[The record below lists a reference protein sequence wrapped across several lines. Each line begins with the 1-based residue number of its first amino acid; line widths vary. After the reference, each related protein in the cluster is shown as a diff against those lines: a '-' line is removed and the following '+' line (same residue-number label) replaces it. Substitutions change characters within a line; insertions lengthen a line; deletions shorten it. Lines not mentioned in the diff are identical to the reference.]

1 MSPFALKEK
10 DAGEWDFQKQ
20 RNLSFPLSWVHWEAD
35 FLKMVPQLHLFNS
48 MWSGPLF
55 YKSYH
60 ISQERPDKQTL
71 CHETFYKFLLLCM
84 NATLTLG
91 QNHHL
96 FRLLSPWREKLATV
110 LILLWVPHVPW
121 ALGFLADA
129 SSLPADHLQQ
139 DRPRP
144 VLPSWQSQT
153 YLQGCSPAMQEAM
166 AKAWACGQVASTV
179 LRPLLA
185 DTKDMSRKPNK
196 KCKEWQLWRH
206 WPKIGGHLSMEAK
219 NNTCYQACMV
229 PFQQAKKNS
238 QWNMAEPLPC
248 IWRESVLYLRCQSF
262 A

>member
-1 MSPFALKEK
+1 MNPFALKEK
-10 DAGEWDFQKQ
+10 DEGEWDFQKQ
-20 RNLSFPLSWVHWEAD
+20 RNLSFPPPWVHWEAD
-35 FLKMVPQLHLFNS
+35 LLKMVPQLHLFNS

-96 FRLLSPWREKLATV
+96 FRLLSPWRDNLASV
-110 LILLWVPHVPW
+110 LILLWVPRMPW
-121 ALGFLADA
+121 ALGCLADA
-129 SSLPADHLQQ
+129 SSVPADH
-139 DRPRP
+139 P
-144 VLPSWQSQT
+144 
-153 YLQGCSPAMQEAM
+153 QGQAGVCPAQLAESNPPAGMLSSYARGHGQ
-166 AKAWACGQVASTV
+166 AWACGQEASTV

-185 DTKDMSRKPNK
+185 DGKDMSRKPNK

-206 WPKIGGHLSMEAK
+206 WPKVGGHLSMEAK
-219 NNTCYQACMV
+219 NNTCYKACMV

-238 QWNMAEPLPC
+238 QWNRAEPLPR
-248 IWRESVLYLRCQSF
+248 IWRESVLYPRCQSF